1 MLLQVLFI
9 AVFVQA
15 FHSKQLKHKAPAK
28 YQFVRKFHSTAFSTS
43 ELGDSAAEF
52 WLHLTAAQ
60 EPQRTPDQV
69 FAKCFGLIL
78 HIETS
83 RHSCIKCWLDEIS
96 AWHVEVVQLNPSQ
109 LLIHKAAVDSSYD
122 AWSPFC
128 ATTSCCITAF
138 QSELLQQAKVKW
150 KRFGAIIFLYEMAF
164 ESKTR
169 GILQRLY

>member
-15 FHSKQLKHKAPAK
+15 FYSKQFKHKAPAK
-28 YQFVRKFHSTAFSTS
+28 YQFVIKFHSTAFSTS

-109 LLIHKAAVDSSYD
+109 LLIHKVAVNSSHD
-122 AWSPFC
+122 AWSHFC
-128 ATTSCCITAF
+128 AMTSCCNHYIPKWTLATGK
-138 QSELLQQAKVKW
+138 SKVKTFW
-150 KRFGAIIFLYEMAF
+150 CNYFSVWNGLWV
-164 ESKTR
+164 
-169 GILQRLY
+169 QN